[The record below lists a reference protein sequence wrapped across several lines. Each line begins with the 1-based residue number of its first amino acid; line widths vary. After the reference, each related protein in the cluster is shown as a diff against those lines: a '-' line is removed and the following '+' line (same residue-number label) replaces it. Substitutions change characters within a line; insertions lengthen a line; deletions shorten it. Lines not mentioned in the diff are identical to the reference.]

1 MYKELTTNTP
11 PCKVSNYSRVTVPD
25 TEYVSRAIIAQSKK
39 REEKLGSYQV
49 DVSIS
54 DSKVLA
60 RASDK
65 KLHAR
70 GTKLVTLHQVT

>member
-11 PCKVSNYSRVTVPD
+11 PCKVSNYTRVTVPD
-25 TEYVSRAIIAQSKK
+25 TEYVSRAINALSKK

-49 DVSIS
+49 SVSKS

-60 RASDK
+60 KAPYE

-70 GTKLVTLHQVT
+70 GTKLVTLHHVT